1 MILYLMANCVNPN
14 RDEKI
19 NLKQVK
25 HQPWFGLEF
34 AATRPVRPR
43 QSSSRQEE

>member
-25 HQPWFGLEF
+25 HQRASGLN
-34 AATRPVRPR
+34 
-43 QSSSRQEE
+43 SRQLIAR